1 VKQPVRLRVNGAPVE
16 VFAEPGRVLLDV
28 LREDL
33 RLTGTKSD
41 CGLGVCGTCTVLV
54 DGRPVSACLL
64 LAWLADGRDVTTI
77 EGLGGPGALD
87 PVQAAFAEVG
97 AFECGF
103 CTSGMIV
110 TARALLD
117 RVPSPGR
124 ETIVEFMSGNLC
136 RCTGY
141 ADIVTAIELA
151 ASRSSTPGAGVPS
164 TPGAGA

>member
-1 VKQPVRLRVNGAPVE
+1 VKQAVRLTVNGVAAE
-16 VFAEPGRVLLDV
+16 VFVEPTRVLLDV

-33 RLTGTKSD
+33 GLTGTKSN

-54 DGRPVSACLL
+54 DGRPVSSCLL
-64 LAWLADGRDVTTI
+64 LACLAAGRYVTTI

-87 PVQAAFAEVG
+87 PVQAAFAEAG

-117 RVPSPGR
+117 HDPSPDR
-124 ETIVEFMSGNLC
+124 QAIADFMSGNLC

-141 ADIVTAIELA
+141 ADIVSAIELA
-151 ASRSSTPGAGVPS
+151 AARAAAGVAPGAN
-164 TPGAGA
+164 A

>member
-1 VKQPVRLRVNGAPVE
+1 VKQAVRLRVNGAPVE

-54 DGRPVSACLL
+54 DGRPVSSCLL
-64 LAWLADGRDVTTI
+64 LARLADGRAVTTI

-141 ADIVTAIELA
+141 ADIVRAIELA
-151 ASRSSTPGAGVPS
+151 ASRSSTPGAS
-164 TPGAGA
+164 A

>member
-1 VKQPVRLRVNGAPVE
+1 MKRAVRLTVNGAPVE
-16 VFAEPGRVLLDV
+16 VFVEPGRVLLDV

-41 CGLGVCGTCTVLV
+41 CGMGVCGTCTVLV
-54 DGRPVSACLL
+54 DGRPASSCLQLAC
-64 LAWLADGRDVTTI
+64 LADGRSVTTI
-77 EGLGGPGALD
+77 EGLGGPTALD
-87 PVQAAFAEVG
+87 PVQAAFAETG

-117 RVPSPGR
+117 RVPAPDR
-124 ETIVEFMSGNLC
+124 DAIVEFMSGNLC

-141 ADIVTAIELA
+141 ADIIRAIELA
-151 ASRSSTPGAGVPS
+151 ASRSAVTPVSGAS
-164 TPGAGA
+164 A